1 MNRPVLA
8 LATTIALASAVH
20 IAQRHLQHR
29 HSLELAVY
37 QAHGRMLE
45 VATTQ
50 TDLAPIW
57 VRNHPDHVKDD
68 ESGPLLMCQWWLE
81 FLAHRP
87 QSQGVYTAVRRQNAR
102 NFMEG
107 PDSPQGVGS
116 DPPRACPA
124 VPGAMGPHAR
134 GLARRGVRGGRR
146 SGPVPRVGTC
156 SGLGPLSATTP

>member
-8 LATTIALASAVH
+8 LAATIALASAVH

-29 HSLELAVY
+29 QSLELAVH

-50 TDLAPIW
+50 PELDPIW

-81 FLAHRP
+81 FWRTGLNLRVFTP
-87 QSQGVYTAVRRQNAR
+87 AVLRQNAR
-102 NFMEG
+102 NFMEDPTALKAWALTRHGRAQQSRGRWDRMHVALLDAAFEEAGG
-107 PDSPQGVGS
+107 PAQYPELEL
-116 DPPRACPA
+116 APA
-124 VPGAMGPHAR
+124 
-134 GLARRGVRGGRR
+134 
-146 SGPVPRVGTC
+146 
-156 SGLGPLSATTP
+156 SAL